1 MIIIIDYG
9 LGNLGSVKNALDKL
23 GVDSMVSKSVKEI
36 EAGSA
41 LILPGVG
48 SATEGMKNLRKSG
61 LDKVIL
67 KQIKLKKPI
76 LGICLG
82 MQLLFSLSEEGN
94 TECLNVIEGK
104 VKKFN
109 NNPDIIGTGLK
120 VPQIGW
126 NRVKVQSSNFKDQNL
141 FNDIPNNSYYYFVH
155 SYYCQ
160 PDKSSIVTGITSY
173 GIDFCSSFQKENIF
187 GVQFHPEKSGE
198 NGLKLLKNFVD
209 IVYANNTGN

>member
-1 MIIIIDYG
+1 MIVIIDYG
-9 LGNLGSVKNALDKL
+9 LGNLGSVKNALNKL
-23 GVDSMVSKSVKEI
+23 GVDSIISNLIKVI
-36 EAGSA
+36 TAGSG

-61 LDKVIL
+61 LNKVIL

-82 MQLLFSLSEEGN
+82 MQLLFFLSEEGN

-104 VKKFN
+104 VKRFN
-109 NNPDIIGTGLK
+109 NKLK

-126 NRVKVQSSNFKDQNL
+126 NQVKQKPSKLFLSIKDK
-141 FNDIPNNSYYYFVH
+141 SYFYFVH

-160 PDKSSIVTGITSY
+160 ASEEKIIRGSTDY
-173 GIDFCSSFQKENIF
+173 GINFTSVIEDKNIF

>member
-1 MIIIIDYG
+1 MIVIIDYG

-23 GVDSMVSKSVKEI
+23 GVDSMVSKSVKDI
-36 EAGSA
+36 EKATG
-41 LILPGVG
+41 LVLPGVG

-61 LDKVIL
+61 LNKVIL

-82 MQLLFSLSEEGN
+82 MQLLFFLSEEGN

-104 VKKFN
+104 VKRFN
-109 NNPDIIGTGLK
+109 NKLK

-126 NRVKVQSSNFKDQNL
+126 NQVKQKPSKLFLSIKDK
-141 FNDIPNNSYYYFVH
+141 SYFYFVH

-160 PDKSSIVTGITSY
+160 ASEEKIIRGSTDY
-173 GIDFCSSFQKENIF
+173 GINFTSVIEDKNIF

-198 NGLKLLKNFVD
+198 NGLKLLKNFAD

>member
-1 MIIIIDYG
+1 MIVIIDYG
-9 LGNLGSVKNALDKL
+9 LGNLGSVKNALNKL
-23 GVDSMVSKSVKEI
+23 GVDSIISNLIKVI
-36 EAGSA
+36 TAGSG

-61 LDKVIL
+61 LNKVIL

-82 MQLLFSLSEEGN
+82 MQLLFFLSEEGN

-109 NNPDIIGTGLK
+109 NKLK

-126 NRVKVQSSNFKDQNL
+126 NQVKQKPSKLFLSIKDK
-141 FNDIPNNSYYYFVH
+141 SYFYFVH

-160 PDKSSIVTGITSY
+160 ASEEKIIRGSTDY
-173 GIDFCSSFQKENIF
+173 GINFTSVIEDKNIF

>member
-1 MIIIIDYG
+1 MIVIIDYG

-23 GVDSMVSKSVKEI
+23 GVDSMVSKSVKDI
-36 EAGSA
+36 EKATG
-41 LILPGVG
+41 LVLPGVG

-61 LDKVIL
+61 LNKVIL

-82 MQLLFSLSEEGN
+82 MQLLFFLSEEGN

-109 NNPDIIGTGLK
+109 NKLK

-126 NRVKVQSSNFKDQNL
+126 NQVKQKPSKLFLSIKDK
-141 FNDIPNNSYYYFVH
+141 SYFYFVH

-160 PDKSSIVTGITSY
+160 ASEEKIIRGSTDY
-173 GIDFCSSFQKENIF
+173 GINFTSVIEDKNIF

>member
-1 MIIIIDYG
+1 MIVIIDYG

-23 GVDSMVSKSVKEI
+23 GVDSMVSKSVKDI
-36 EAGSA
+36 EKATG
-41 LILPGVG
+41 LVLPGVG

-61 LDKVIL
+61 LNKVIL

-82 MQLLFSLSEEGN
+82 MQLLFFLSEEGN

-109 NNPDIIGTGLK
+109 NKLK

-126 NRVKVQSSNFKDQNL
+126 NQVKQKPSKLFLGIKDK
-141 FNDIPNNSYYYFVH
+141 SYFYFVH

-160 PDKSSIVTGITSY
+160 ASEEKIIIGSTEY
-173 GIDFCSSFQKENIF
+173 GINFTSAIEDKNIF

>member
-1 MIIIIDYG
+1 MIVIIDYG

-23 GVDSMVSKSVKEI
+23 GVDSMVSKSVKDI
-36 EAGSA
+36 EKATG
-41 LILPGVG
+41 LVLPGVG

-61 LDKVIL
+61 LNKVIL

-82 MQLLFSLSEEGN
+82 MQLLFFLSEEGN

-109 NNPDIIGTGLK
+109 NKLK

-126 NRVKVQSSNFKDQNL
+126 NQVKQKPSKLFLGIKDK
-141 FNDIPNNSYYYFVH
+141 SYFYFVH

-160 PDKSSIVTGITSY
+160 ASEEKIIRGSTDY
-173 GIDFCSSFQKENIF
+173 GINFTSVIEDKNIF

>member
-1 MIIIIDYG
+1 MIVIIDYG

-23 GVDSMVSKSVKEI
+23 GVDSMVSKSVKDI
-36 EAGSA
+36 EKATG
-41 LILPGVG
+41 LVLPGVG

-61 LDKVIL
+61 LNKVIL

-109 NNPDIIGTGLK
+109 NKLK

-126 NRVKVQSSNFKDQNL
+126 NQVKQKPSKLFLSIKDK
-141 FNDIPNNSYYYFVH
+141 SYFYFVH

-160 PDKSSIVTGITSY
+160 ASEEKIIRGSTDY
-173 GIDFCSSFQKENIF
+173 GINFTSVIEDKNIF

>member
-1 MIIIIDYG
+1 MIVIIDYG

-23 GVDSMVSKSVKEI
+23 GVDSMVSKSVKDI
-36 EAGSA
+36 EKATG
-41 LILPGVG
+41 LVLPGVG

-61 LDKVIL
+61 LNKVIL

-82 MQLLFSLSEEGN
+82 MQLLFFLSEEGN

-104 VKKFN
+104 VKRFN
-109 NNPDIIGTGLK
+109 NKLK

-126 NRVKVQSSNFKDQNL
+126 NQVKQKPSKLFLSIKDK
-141 FNDIPNNSYYYFVH
+141 SYFYFVH

-160 PDKSSIVTGITSY
+160 ASEEKIIRGSTDY
-173 GIDFCSSFQKENIF
+173 GINFTSVIEDKNIF

>member
-1 MIIIIDYG
+1 MIVIIDYG

-23 GVDSMVSKSVKEI
+23 GVDSMVSKSVKDI
-36 EAGSA
+36 EKATG
-41 LILPGVG
+41 LVLPGVG

-61 LDKVIL
+61 LNKVIL

-82 MQLLFSLSEEGN
+82 MQLLFFLSEEGN

-109 NNPDIIGTGLK
+109 NKLK

-126 NRVKVQSSNFKDQNL
+126 NQVKQKPSKLFLSIKDK
-141 FNDIPNNSYYYFVH
+141 SYFYFVH

-160 PDKSSIVTGITSY
+160 ASEEKIIIGSTEY
-173 GIDFCSSFQKENIF
+173 GINFTSAIEDKNIF

-198 NGLKLLKNFVD
+198 NGLKLLKNFAD

>member
-1 MIIIIDYG
+1 MIVIIDYG

-23 GVDSMVSKSVKEI
+23 GVDSMVSKSVKDI
-36 EAGSA
+36 EKATG
-41 LILPGVG
+41 LVLPGVG

-61 LDKVIL
+61 LNKVIL

-82 MQLLFSLSEEGN
+82 MQLLFFLSEEGN

-104 VKKFN
+104 VKRFN
-109 NNPDIIGTGLK
+109 NKLK

-126 NRVKVQSSNFKDQNL
+126 NQVKQKPSKLFLGIKDK
-141 FNDIPNNSYYYFVH
+141 SYFYFVH

-160 PDKSSIVTGITSY
+160 ASEKKIIIGSTEY
-173 GIDFCSSFQKENIF
+173 GINFTSAIEDKNIF

-198 NGLKLLKNFVD
+198 NGLKLLKNFAD

>member
-1 MIIIIDYG
+1 MIVIIDYG

-23 GVDSMVSKSVKEI
+23 GIDSMVSKSVDEI
-36 EAGSA
+36 KKADG

-48 SATEGMKNLRKSG
+48 FASEGMKNLRMRR
-61 LDKVIL
+61 LDDLIRR
-67 KQIKLKKPI
+67 QIEMKKPL

-82 MQLLFSLSEEGN
+82 MQLLFSSSEEGN
-94 TECLNVIEGK
+94 VKCLNVIEGR
-104 VKKFN
+104 VKKFES
-109 NNPDIIGTGLK
+109 DLK

-126 NRVKVQSSNFKDQNL
+126 NQMRQTSSKL
-141 FNDIPNNSYYYFVH
+141 FSGIKTDNYFYFVH

-160 PDKSSIVTGITSY
+160 PKDKQVEIGITDY
-173 GIDFCSSFQKENIF
+173 GITFCSAFEKQNVF

-198 NGLKLLKNFVD
+198 NGLRLLNNFKD

>member
-1 MIIIIDYG
+1 MIVIIDYG
-9 LGNLGSVKNALDKL
+9 LGNLGSVKNALNKL
-23 GVDSMVSKSVKEI
+23 GVDSIISNLIKVI
-36 EAGSA
+36 TAGSG

-61 LDKVIL
+61 LNKVIL

-82 MQLLFSLSEEGN
+82 MQLLFFLSEEGN

-104 VKKFN
+104 VKRFN
-109 NNPDIIGTGLK
+109 NKLK

-126 NRVKVQSSNFKDQNL
+126 NQVKQKPSKLFLGIKDK
-141 FNDIPNNSYYYFVH
+141 SYFYFVH

-160 PDKSSIVTGITSY
+160 ASEEKIIIGSTEY
-173 GIDFCSSFQKENIF
+173 GINFTSAIEDKNIF

-198 NGLKLLKNFVD
+198 NGLKLLKNFAD

>member
-1 MIIIIDYG
+1 MIVIIDYG

-23 GVDSMVSKSVKEI
+23 GVDSMVSKSVKDI
-36 EAGSA
+36 EKATG
-41 LILPGVG
+41 LVLPGVG

-61 LDKVIL
+61 LNKVIL

-82 MQLLFSLSEEGN
+82 MQLLFFLSEEGN

-109 NNPDIIGTGLK
+109 NKLK

-126 NRVKVQSSNFKDQNL
+126 NQVKQKPSKLFLSIKDK
-141 FNDIPNNSYYYFVH
+141 SYFYFVH

-160 PDKSSIVTGITSY
+160 ASEEKIIRGSTDY
-173 GIDFCSSFQKENIF
+173 GINFTSVIEDKNIF

-198 NGLKLLKNFVD
+198 NGLKLLKNFAD

>member
-9 LGNLGSVKNALDKL
+9 LGNLGSVKNALNKL
-23 GVDSMVSKSVKEI
+23 GVDSIISNSIKVI
-36 EAGSA
+36 TAGSG

-48 SATEGMKNLRKSG
+48 SASEGMKNLRKSG
-61 LDKVIL
+61 LDKLII
-67 KQIKLKKPI
+67 KQVKNKKPI

-82 MQLLFSLSEEGN
+82 MQLLFSSSEEGN
-94 TECLNVIEGK
+94 TRCLNVIEGK

-109 NNPDIIGTGLK
+109 NKLK

-126 NRVKVQSSNFKDQNL
+126 NQVKQKPSKLFLSIKDK
-141 FNDIPNNSYYYFVH
+141 SYFYFVH

-160 PDKSSIVTGITSY
+160 ASEEKIIRGSTDY
-173 GIDFCSSFQKENIF
+173 GINFTSVIEDKNIF

>member
-1 MIIIIDYG
+1 MIVIIDYG

-23 GVDSMVSKSVKEI
+23 GIDSVISNSIKQI

-48 SATEGMKNLRKSG
+48 SANQGMKNLKRVK
-61 LDKVIL
+61 LDKAIVDQL
-67 KQIKLKKPI
+67 NLDKSF

-82 MQLLFSLSEEGN
+82 MQLLFSKSDEGN
-94 TECLNVIEGK
+94 VKCLNIIEGT

-109 NNPDIIGTGLK
+109 SRLK

-126 NRVKVQSSNFKDQNL
+126 NTVEQKTENKLFKNIPKNSSF
-141 FNDIPNNSYYYFVH
+141 YFVN

-160 PDKSSIVTGITSY
+160 PSDESVAVGESEY
-173 GIDFCSSFQKENIF
+173 GINFCSVLVKKNI
-187 GVQFHPEKSGE
+187 VATQFHPEKSGQV
-198 NGLKLLKNFVD
+198 GRQFIKNW
-209 IVYANNTGN
+209 IKTI

>member
-1 MIIIIDYG
+1 MIVIIDYG
-9 LGNLGSVKNALDKL
+9 LGNLGSVKNALNKL
-23 GVDSMVSKSVKEI
+23 GVDSIISNLIKVI
-36 EAGSA
+36 TAGSG

-61 LDKVIL
+61 LNKVIL

-82 MQLLFSLSEEGN
+82 MQLLFFLSEEGN

-109 NNPDIIGTGLK
+109 TELK

-126 NRVKVQSSNFKDQNL
+126 NQVKQKPSKLFLGIKDK
-141 FNDIPNNSYYYFVH
+141 SYFYFVH

-160 PDKSSIVTGITSY
+160 PKDRKIETGMTDY
-173 GIDFCSSFQKENIF
+173 GINFCSAIEDKNVF

-198 NGLKLLKNFVD
+198 DGLKLLKNFTD

>member
-1 MIIIIDYG
+1 MIVIIDYG

-23 GVDSMVSKSVKEI
+23 GVDSMVSKSVKDI
-36 EAGSA
+36 EKATG
-41 LILPGVG
+41 LVLPGVG

-61 LDKVIL
+61 LNKVIL

-82 MQLLFSLSEEGN
+82 MQLLFFLSEEGN

-109 NNPDIIGTGLK
+109 NKLK

-126 NRVKVQSSNFKDQNL
+126 NQVKQKPSKLFLSIKDK
-141 FNDIPNNSYYYFVH
+141 SYFYFVH

-160 PDKSSIVTGITSY
+160 ASEEKIIIGSTEY
-173 GIDFCSSFQKENIF
+173 GINFTSAIEDKNIF
-187 GVQFHPEKSGE
+187 GVQFHPEKSGKD
-198 NGLKLLKNFVD
+198 GLKLLKNFID